1 MFGLIVTNGSK
12 NMKKTTFIKLIGCS
26 LLVSFSSHASYK
38 TYEAELSESQWVF
51 SGNPLSCQLS
61 HQIPR
66 YGEAVFNRLA
76 GKKQPLHF
84 NLHYK
89 RQPVSQVKV
98 ASVESLSP
106 AWLPHRRARAMG
118 QTQIQTGKSIFKS
131 NQVESWKLL
140 NELEDGRFPTFRYQ
154 SFDSIQDQVA
164 VSLSSVGFRQPFDQ
178 FLSCLSSL
186 VPFKLHELQRM
197 TLHFDFDKASIR
209 KNYLD
214 KLKALAA
221 YVRYDPSIEVVF
233 ISGYTDSKGPRGYN
247 HKLSKK
253 RIAAVQQI
261 LSLDGVSAAR
271 FKTQPFGEKHPVA
284 SNRKAA
290 GRAKNRR
297 VYIRVSQK

>member
-1 MFGLIVTNGSK
+1 
-12 NMKKTTFIKLIGCS
+12 MKKTTLIKILGYS
-26 LLVSFSSHASYK
+26 LLFSFSCHASYK
-38 TYEAELSESQWVF
+38 TYEAELSESQWIF
-51 SGNPLSCQLS
+51 SGNPLNCQLS

-66 YGEAVFNRLA
+66 YGEAIFNRQA
-76 GKKQPLHF
+76 GRKQPLQF

-89 RQPVSQVKV
+89 RHPVSQVKI
-98 ASVESLSP
+98 ASIESLSP
-106 AWLPHRRARAMG
+106 AWFPHRRARPMG
-118 QTQIQTGKSIFKS
+118 QTPIRQGESIFKS
-131 NQVESWKLL
+131 SQVESWKLL

-154 SFDSIQDQVA
+154 AFDSIQDQVA
-164 VSLSSVGFRQPFDQ
+164 VSLSSVGFNQPFDQ
-178 FLSCLSSL
+178 FLNCLSSL
-186 VPFKLHELQRM
+186 VPFKLHELQRL

-209 KNYLD
+209 KNYLNQ
-214 KLKALAA
+214 LKALAA

-253 RIAAVQQI
+253 RIAAVQEI
-261 LSLDGVSAAR
+261 LSLDGVSTAR
-271 FKTQPFGEKHPVA
+271 FKTLPFGEKNPVA

>member
-1 MFGLIVTNGSK
+1 MNDETIGLKYMN
-12 NMKKTTFIKLIGCS
+12 KLMLTKILGYS
-26 LLVSFSSHASYK
+26 LLISFSCQASYK
-38 TYEAELSESQWVF
+38 TYEAEFAESQWVF
-51 SGNPLSCQLS
+51 SGNPLTCQLS

-66 YGEAVFNRLA
+66 YGEAIFNRQA
-76 GKKQPLHF
+76 GKQQPLEF

-89 RQPVSQVKV
+89 RHPVSQVKV
-98 ASVESLSP
+98 ASVQSLSP
-106 AWLPHRRARAMG
+106 SWLPHRRARSLGEMP
-118 QTQIQTGKSIFKS
+118 IQKGASIFKATQNS
-131 NQVESWKLL
+131 SWKLL

-154 SFDSIQDQVA
+154 AFDSIQDQVA

-178 FLSCLSSL
+178 FLSCLTSL
-186 VPFKLHELQRM
+186 VPYKLHELQRL

-209 KNYLD
+209 KAYQS

-221 YVRYDPSIEVVF
+221 YVRYDPTIEVVF

-261 LSLDGVSAAR
+261 LTLDGVSAAR
-271 FKTQPFGEKHPVA
+271 FKTLAFGEKNPIA
-284 SNRKAA
+284 SNRKPS